1 MDHIFKNLLK
11 NTFFYCLQNQRRNK
25 IILKY
30 KINVLSSNENVYK
43 NWSHIRCKA
52 CFSKIQRTG
61 IIQIIPPFFFK
72 STLLF
77 IYFSVSLSLWEVQQ
91 HKDSVSNGLSK
102 KTALELGMSH
112 DTFHDCEL
120 IILFPRLLCVCSV
133 FHWELLCCSLLCTH
147 KYVSCLDRIQ
157 FHLEHEHLQLKNKK
171 CCVPSWSRDPAEN
184 QQQRPWTTAFQ
195 TPFLF

>member
-1 MDHIFKNLLK
+1 MFQQ
-11 NTFFYCLQNQRRNK
+11 NTKDWYHTNNALFF
-25 IILKY
+25 
-30 KINVLSSNENVYK
+30 
-43 NWSHIRCKA
+43 
-52 CFSKIQRTG
+52 
-61 IIQIIPPFFFK
+61 FFFK

-102 KTALELGMSH
+102 KIALELGMSH

-120 IILFPRLLCVCSV
+120 LILFPRLLWVCSV

-157 FHLEHEHLQLKNKK
+157 FHLEHEHLQLKKKMLCALLVQRPCWEQATTALNHSLPDILLVVEVLFPTGVHRHQCAFKNVLIQYILEINKK
-171 CCVPSWSRDPAEN
+171 ERKKFSYV
-184 QQQRPWTTAFQ
+184 
-195 TPFLF
+195 